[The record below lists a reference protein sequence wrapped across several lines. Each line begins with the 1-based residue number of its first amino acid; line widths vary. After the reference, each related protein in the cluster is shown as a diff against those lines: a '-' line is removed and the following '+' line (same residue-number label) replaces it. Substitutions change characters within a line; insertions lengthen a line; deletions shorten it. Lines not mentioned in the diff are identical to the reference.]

1 MAFTPVTLNTS
12 PSFSLVTLPFPSS
25 GDATCDT
32 TSGDATVSMDSTSA
46 ISAEMNIS
54 GTGIPANTKV
64 LSITNSTTFEMT
76 KNATASNTNTTL
88 TFTGALWSGVT
99 LPTTTN
105 WVAPG
110 ADTRAWNVIAVNWED
125 ETREYNQFGYLGK
138 DSD

>member
-12 PSFSLVTLPFPSS
+12 PAFTLVTLPFPSS
-25 GDATCDT
+25 SDATCDT
-32 TSGDATVSMDSTSA
+32 TSGDATATMDSTSA

-105 WVAPG
+105 WIAPG